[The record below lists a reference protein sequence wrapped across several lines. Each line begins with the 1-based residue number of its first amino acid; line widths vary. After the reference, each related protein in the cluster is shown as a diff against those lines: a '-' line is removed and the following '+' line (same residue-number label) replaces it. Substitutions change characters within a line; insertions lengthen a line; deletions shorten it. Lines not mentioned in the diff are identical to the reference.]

1 MKPFLYNMSD
11 VLEASSKKLFNVVS
25 LFAGGGGSS
34 TGYRLAGGDVLAINE
49 FVPAAQETYSANYPN
64 TYIFKDD
71 IRKLSGEQI
80 LKQIGLNRG
89 ELDILDGSPP
99 CSSFSIAGAKEKL
112 WGQVKKYSDVEQ
124 RTDDLF
130 FEFARV
136 LNEIQPK
143 VFVCENVA
151 GITSGTSKQLLGSEQ
166 YNIFGG
172 EENTIYHSLVNCGY
186 KVRYKVLNAKNYG
199 VPQNRERTIFIGVRK
214 DIPADIT
221 YPTPMSDI
229 VSLGEALNDV
239 VCIEMNRI
247 AFGETEPR
255 RVKRDNVCFTVT
267 ADGLG
272 ATRRY
277 KVIRHGLNVA
287 QKDRKN
293 ESKLFTDSYKEVS
306 PTILSQYKGLANGI
320 VEVEYED
327 GETAMR
333 KLSIPELKII
343 SSFPTDYILTGSYSK
358 QWERIGR
365 SVPPLFMKAIAE
377 HIYKTILQKPLR

>member
-1 MKPFLYNMSD
+1 MKPFIYDMNFVREQS
-11 VLEASSKKLFNVVS
+11 AKKLFKVVS

-49 FVPAAQETYSANYPN
+49 FVELAQDTYRANYPD
-64 TYIFKDD
+64 TPIFTQDVRELK
-71 IRKLSGEQI
+71 GQEI
-80 LKQIGLNRG
+80 LDKIGLKRG

-99 CSSFSIAGAKEKL
+99 CSSFSIAGAKEKM
-112 WGQVKKYSDVEQ
+112 WGEVKKYSDTEQ

-130 FEFARV
+130 FEFSRI
-136 LNEIQPK
+136 LNDLQPK

-151 GITSGTSKQLLGSEQ
+151 GITQGASKDLLGSDQ
-166 YNIFGG
+166 LNMFGG

-186 KVRYKVLNAKNYG
+186 NVRYKILNAKHYG
-199 VPQNRERTIFIGVRK
+199 VPQSRDRTIFIGVRK
-214 DIPADIT
+214 DIKADIT
-221 YPTPMSDI
+221 FPKGFNEI

-239 VCIEMNRI
+239 VCIESTI
-247 AFGETEPR
+247 KAFGEAEPR
-255 RVKRDNVCFTVT
+255 RVQRNGVCFTVT

-277 KVIRHGLNVA
+277 KVVRHGLNVA
-287 QKDRKN
+287 YKDR
-293 ESKLFTDSYKEVS
+293 EDDSKLFVDADSDVS
-306 PTILSQYKGLANGI
+306 PTILSSYKGLANGI
-320 VEVEYED
+320 VEVEFED
-327 GETAMR
+327 QEKALR

-365 SVPPLFMKAIAE
+365 AVPPLMMKAIAE
-377 HIYKTILQKPLR
+377 HIYENILTKN